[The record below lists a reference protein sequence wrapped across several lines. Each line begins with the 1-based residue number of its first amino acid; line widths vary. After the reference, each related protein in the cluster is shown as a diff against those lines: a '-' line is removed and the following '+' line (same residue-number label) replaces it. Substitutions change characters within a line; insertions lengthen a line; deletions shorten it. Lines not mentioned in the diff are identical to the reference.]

1 MRYTISSLFLSIY
14 IIIIYMLLTRHATIA
29 DYFTTIRRLFRDCPA
44 TIPGMRREPCGNLR
58 TVPERACRL
67 SGWQIWQQER
77 RAALARRAAGSA
89 EDLRARARTRAA
101 VSRRCGEC
109 LYLRRNCPLN
119 ARLHFRSILYAININ
134 TPYTHDFGGVSRRCR
149 KSPRKTRAHSTEP
162 EAEKSPGRLR
172 AYRGGC
178 SFGVF
183 RRVNEYQERHEQD
196 IKQHQAPSTSSR
208 SISSRSQSSGAWG
221 WRVTTPPR
229 AMRSISRVSRV

>member
-1 MRYTISSLFLSIY
+1 MPLVWV
-14 IIIIYMLLTRHATIA
+14 A
-29 DYFTTIRRLFRDCPA
+29 DLAAGTPGGAGSEGSRQRRGSASTGENAGGRIKA
-44 TIPGMRREPCGNLR
+44 
-58 TVPERACRL
+58 
-67 SGWQIWQQER
+67 
-77 RAALARRAAGSA
+77 ARR
-89 EDLRARARTRAA
+89 
-101 VSRRCGEC
+101 C

-119 ARLHFRSILYAININ
+119 ARLRFRSILIYPQYKHAVYARFRGAFRDNAEN
-134 TPYTHDFGGVSRRCR
+134 RPGKRGHTLRGDGYSAQVGGAREAGGSQVLQAAGVSPEGAASHGWSWR
-149 KSPRKTRAHSTEP
+149 HSTEP

>member
-1 MRYTISSLFLSIY
+1 MPTISRLF
-14 IIIIYMLLTRHATIA
+14 A
-29 DYFTTIRRLFRDCPA
+29 DYYATALRLFRACA
-44 TIPGMRREPCGNLR
+44 GSRAGICVQFRRG
-58 TVPERACRL
+58 RAACLGGR
-67 SGWQIWQQER
+67 SGSRSAGQPW
-77 RAALARRAAGSA
+77 AALAWRAAGSA

-101 VSRRCGEC
+101 VSRRRGEC

-119 ARLHFRSILYAININ
+119 ARLRFRSILYALNIN

>member
-1 MRYTISSLFLSIY
+1 MPLVWV
-14 IIIIYMLLTRHATIA
+14 A
-29 DYFTTIRRLFRDCPA
+29 DL
-44 TIPGMRREPCGNLR
+44 
-58 TVPERACRL
+58 
-67 SGWQIWQQER
+67 
-77 RAALARRAAGSA
+77 AAGTPGGRGRRWLGGQQA
-89 EDLRARARTRAA
+89 APRTYERGREYGREI
-101 VSRRCGEC
+101 SRRCGEC

-119 ARLHFRSILYAININ
+119 ARLRFRSILYALNIN